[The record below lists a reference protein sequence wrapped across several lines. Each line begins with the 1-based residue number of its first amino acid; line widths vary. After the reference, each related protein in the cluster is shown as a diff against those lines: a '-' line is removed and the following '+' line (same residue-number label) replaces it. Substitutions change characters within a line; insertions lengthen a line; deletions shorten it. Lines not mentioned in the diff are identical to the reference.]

1 MTTTDWARLSHAY
14 GSAEDIPGLL
24 DRIETA
30 PSAGLWNG
38 LWSAL
43 CHQGTVYSAS
53 FAALPRLGA
62 IAAARAGAERVS
74 ALVLAGSIM
83 AAADPGEAA
92 RVRAEHPVV
101 LAGLLELVGSQL
113 RLPAPDMEYVY
124 LTESALAL
132 EGVPVWG
139 EGDALSW
146 ALTGGECEVGC
157 PLCAAAVHVVLGDAG
172 HFTTAVDHVWEEP
185 VDKVPLR
192 PADPTGAA
200 RGPRLDGVGRRL
212 YEAALADGRPR
223 VAAALTYFFG
233 NGVCPGCG
241 AEFGVAGAAADS

>member
-1 MTTTDWARLSHAY
+1 MTTTTDWARLSHAY

-24 DRIETA
+24 DRIEAA
-30 PSAGLWNG
+30 PSAELWNG

-43 CHQGTVYSAS
+43 CHQGSVYSAS

-83 AAADPGEAA
+83 AAAGPGEAA
-92 RVRAEHPVV
+92 RARAEHPEA
-101 LAGLLELVGSQL
+101 LTGLLGLARTQL

-146 ALTGGECEVGC
+146 ALTGGECDVSCPGC
-157 PLCAAAVHVVLGDAG
+157 EAAVQVVLGDAG

-192 PADPTGAA
+192 PAQGAH
-200 RGPRLDGVGRRL
+200 LDGVGRRL

-241 AEFGVAGAAADS
+241 AEFGVARAAADS